1 LPAVFAAAQQLNGR
15 AVIWLSEQGKSALFG
30 DDGSPASD
38 VKRLLEAGTAVFG
51 VDLLFQGE
59 FLAEERAAKNRS
71 VKSPREF
78 AGYTYGYNYSLLA
91 ERARDVLT
99 MISFVKNNDHKPKSV
114 ELVAL
119 DGTAP
124 IAAAALARC
133 ERAVDRAALDTRGV
147 PVGKLT
153 NYLGRELFA
162 RWSEIRRYSRTIVAG
177 GADEAVLA
185 GETAE
190 SAAVVKKAYSASGAA
205 DAIAFDSSKPDEA
218 KRGAIEW
225 ILKSN

>member
-1 LPAVFAAAQQLNGR
+1 
-15 AVIWLSEQGKSALFG
+15 
-30 DDGSPASD
+30 
-38 VKRLLEAGTAVFG
+38 
-51 VDLLFQGE
+51 DLLFQGE
-59 FLAEERAAKNRS
+59 FLAEGEPAKNRS
-71 VKSPREF
+71 VKNPREF

-133 ERAVDRAALDTRGV
+133 EGAVDRAALDTRGFRF
-147 PVGKLT
+147 GKLT
-153 NYLGRELFA
+153 DYLDASFLP
-162 RWSEIRRYSRTIVAG
+162 G
-177 GADEAVLA
+177 GAKYGDIPGLLSLAAPTKLWLA

-218 KRGAIEW
+218 KRGAIAW